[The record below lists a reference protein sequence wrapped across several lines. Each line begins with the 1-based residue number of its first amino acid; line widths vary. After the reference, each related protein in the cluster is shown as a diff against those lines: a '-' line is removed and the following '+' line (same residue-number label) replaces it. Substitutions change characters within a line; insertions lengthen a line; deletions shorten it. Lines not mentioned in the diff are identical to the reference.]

1 MPSAA
6 TSCGPGCGAIPA
18 GFWTPSTSWA
28 PGPPTPAGSQSSR
41 FRWPTRA
48 SSTRPARTSSSEG
61 STPRSRSTLACR
73 AVRSGSACSSPPRTP
88 TSRSTCS
95 PACCASWPPASR
107 CGQPTSPGPW
117 CCPSHRLR
125 TQAGA
130 EDGAKGQPCNER
142 DSVSDEL
149 RVEEVI
155 EPVVPSR
162 HRWLA
167 SLLQVAPDDRVVD
180 LGCGTGA
187 SLRFLLPS
195 LRGGLAVGLDGSA
208 SVLAECAAVDG
219 TIGRRLADLAGRS
232 PLAVLDVR
240 AAVVVSRRFQP
251 GELGYAYAHH
261 LVGVLR
267 RTGSFSAPELDAW
280 LEGLRRLDD
289 RGGFLFSLNDYA
301 VVCEQP

>member
-1 MPSAA
+1 M
-6 TSCGPGCGAIPA
+6 
-18 GFWTPSTSWA
+18 
-28 PGPPTPAGSQSSR
+28 
-41 FRWPTRA
+41 
-48 SSTRPARTSSSEG
+48 
-61 STPRSRSTLACR
+61 
-73 AVRSGSACSSPPRTP
+73 
-88 TSRSTCS
+88 
-95 PACCASWPPASR
+95 
-107 CGQPTSPGPW
+107 
-117 CCPSHRLR
+117 
-125 TQAGA
+125 
-130 EDGAKGQPCNER
+130 
-142 DSVSDEL
+142 SDEL
-149 RVEEVI
+149 RVEEAV

-167 SLLQVAPDDRVVD
+167 SLLQVAPDDTVVD

-208 SVLAECAAVDG
+208 SVLAECATVLGEARAAGRAVLVQADLKRPVPFSAATFDRALCHNVLEALPDPGELLVEVHRVLRPGGRLLLSHSDYDTLVFSSDDLALTRRLVHAYCDTQQAWMDAVDG

-261 LVGVLR
+261 LVRVLR
-267 RTGSFSAPELDAW
+267 RTGWFSAPELDAW

-289 RGGFLFSLNDYA
+289 RGAFLFSLNDYA
-301 VVCEQP
+301 VVCERP